1 MTDAGA
7 NDVALRK
14 IDVTQTELAILEV
27 LWQRGS
33 ATIREITDEIYAEGT
48 TGEYATVQK
57 LLERL
62 ESKGCVCRDRR
73 SFAHVFTPAIERSAL
88 IDQGLQ
94 RLAEQLCGG
103 SLTPL
108 LMHLV
113 EGVKLTPAQ
122 RRKLRELI
130 DRSKPP
136 R

>member
-1 MTDAGA
+1 MAR
-7 NDVALRK
+7 RK
-14 IDVTQTELAILEV
+14 IDVTQTELAILDV
-27 LWQRGS
+27 LWQHGS
-33 ATIREITDEIYAEGT
+33 ATIRRITDELYTEGT
-48 TGEYATVQK
+48 TAEYATVQK

-62 ESKGCVCRDRR
+62 EAKGCVRRDRR
-73 SFAHVFTPAIERSAL
+73 SFAHVFSPAIERSAL

-130 DRSKPP
+130 DRSKPA

>member
-1 MTDAGA
+1 
-7 NDVALRK
+7 VARRK

-27 LWQRGS
+27 LWQQGS
-33 ATIREITDEIYAEGT
+33 ATIREITDELYTEGT
-48 TGEYATVQK
+48 TAEYATVQK

-62 ESKGCVCRDRR
+62 ESKGCVRRDRR
-73 SFAHVFTPAIERSAL
+73 SFAHVFAPAIERSAL

-122 RRKLRELI
+122 RRKLRERI
-130 DRSKPP
+130 DRAKPP
-136 R
+136 RSSRGGSP